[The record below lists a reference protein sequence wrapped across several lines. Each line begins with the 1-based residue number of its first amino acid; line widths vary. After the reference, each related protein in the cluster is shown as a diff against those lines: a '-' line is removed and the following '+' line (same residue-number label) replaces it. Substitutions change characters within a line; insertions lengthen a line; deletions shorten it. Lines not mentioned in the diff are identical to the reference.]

1 MPGTTCKAFS
11 GEMLLFRRNVVRN
24 MLLRR
29 RGVPLVRRLFSSL
42 AAFHDE
48 NETRRLVML
57 LSMLRCGGVHAM
69 TDARRAS
76 FMADAPQPIRWAVG
90 GLSIFCLPKQLM
102 RRNGLQFGKFR
113 KNLRVRGFEINET
126 FL

>member
-29 RGVPLVRRLFSSL
+29 RGVPLVRRLFSSV

-76 FMADAPQPIRWAVG
+76 FMADAPQPIRWRSV
-90 GLSIFCLPKQLM
+90 SIFCLRKQLM
-102 RRNGLQFGKFR
+102 RRDGLQFGKFR
-113 KNLRVRGFEINET
+113 RNLRVERII
-126 FL
+126 